1 MKCFNCKNE
10 IEDDSLYC
18 DQCGAKIFICPDCRV
33 PGKGEGKRC
42 GRCGHPLVDAATLA
56 APAAVAPKPER
67 ETPVSAPGQQATPA
81 PGQPVRQETPS
92 PSVPQPPTRLVCMAE
107 NITLDLVDGALL
119 GRVEGIYAPKLRR
132 LEYMSARHATITR
145 SGDCWVIADVGSRNG
160 TAVNGQWC
168 YTPLPFRKG
177 DVVRIANFYDFIAE

>member
-1 MKCFNCKNE
+1 MMKCFICKNE

-18 DQCGAKIFICPDCRV
+18 DQCGAKIFICPDCLV
-33 PGKGEGKRC
+33 PGKGEGKKC
-42 GRCGHPLVDAATLA
+42 GRCGHSLVDAASLQQVENTPK
-56 APAAVAPKPER
+56 APTK
-67 ETPVSAPGQQATPA
+67 
-81 PGQPVRQETPS
+81 
-92 PSVPQPPTRLVCMAE
+92 LVCKAE
-107 NITLDLVDGALL
+107 NVTLDLVDGALI
-119 GRVEGIYAPKLRR
+119 GRVEGIYAPKLGR
-132 LEYMSARHATITR
+132 LDYISSRHATLTR

>member
-42 GRCGHPLVDAATLA
+42 GRCGRPLVDAATLA
-56 APAAVAPKPER
+56 GAPAVKMVDPAPEQPQ
-67 ETPVSAPGQQATPA
+67 TPPPGNPQPLPQTPA
-81 PGQPVRQETPS
+81 PET
-92 PSVPQPPTRLVCMAE
+92 PQPPTRLVCRAE
-107 NITLDLVDGALL
+107 NITLNLVDGALL
-119 GRVEGIYAPKLRR
+119 GRVEGIYAPQLRR

-145 SGDCWVIADVGSRNG
+145 SGDCWVIADEGSRNG

-177 DVVRIANFYDFIAE
+177 DVVRIANFYDFVAE